1 MKIRASKHSKLQ
13 FTSIFIFCL
22 VLIAPI
28 NSFANPD
35 DWGMVQRF
43 NERQKLA
50 HQGNIKA
57 MYDIGKFYERGRGVN
72 KNMIKAAEWFQK
84 ASNEGHAA
92 AQARLGILYFE
103 GRGVTKNHK
112 KALKLLNAAAK
123 KNVASAQFQL
133 ANMYELGASVSKN
146 LNTAISWYKKADK
159 NGYYLAKAKVAY
171 LQQLLK
177 TTRNNEKLGPSPSVA
192 KKPTKKVTTKPE
204 ASLLK
209 SINNGRW
216 LKRKNPVGY
225 LPSTITSCAKKSYN
239 STQCIST
246 SQERDTGS
254 EIVTYNTESTITAKN
269 KSDFQVVYRNN
280 VLEVSTYSSKD
291 GDGVN
296 EGVTPTRIK
305 TGKQGKKRKLS
316 CKFKN
321 ENLISCTKGS
331 SQPFDL
337 VSP

>member
-1 MKIRASKHSKLQ
+1 MNINASKHSKVILN
-13 FTSIFIFCL
+13 SIFIFCL
-22 VLIAPI
+22 ILIAPI
-28 NSFANPD
+28 NSYANPD

-43 NERQKLA
+43 NEQQKLA
-50 HQGNIKA
+50 SQGNIKA
-57 MYDIGKFYERGRGVN
+57 MYDVGKFYERGRGVI
-72 KNMIKAAEWFQK
+72 KNMAKAAEWFKK
-84 ASNEGHAA
+84 ASNGGHAA

-103 GRGVTKNHK
+103 GRGVTKNNK
-112 KALKLLNAAAK
+112 KAIKLLNAAAK
-123 KNVASAQFQL
+123 KNIASAQFQL
-133 ANMYELGASVSKN
+133 ANMYELGAAVPKN

-159 NGYYLAKAKVAY
+159 NGYYLAKSKVSH

-177 TTRNNEKLGPSPSVA
+177 ATRDSEKLGPSPVVVA
-192 KKPTKKVTTKPE
+192 KVSPKKTTKPG
-204 ASLLK
+204 SVLLK
-209 SINNGRW
+209 AISDGRW

-225 LPSTITSCAKKSYN
+225 LPSTITTCAKKSYK
-239 STQCIST
+239 SMHCIST

-254 EIVTYNTESTITAKN
+254 EIVTYNTESTITSKG
-269 KSDFQVVYRNN
+269 KSDFQVIYSNN

-291 GDGVN
+291 GDGVS
-296 EGVTPTRIK
+296 EDVAPTRIK
-305 TGKQGKKRKLS
+305 TGGQGKKRKLN